1 MRETLRLSPTAPVR
15 GAAPIEDTTL
25 KNGSYFVEKDSGILV
40 NVTMSQRDPK
50 IWGADVSL
58 PDDYMFVAHV
68 GLLSLQAEQFRPE
81 RMLDGKFEAL
91 PVRFLCGSKVS

>member
-58 PDDYMFVAHV
+58 PDDYLFSAHV
-68 GLLSLQAEQFRPE
+68 GLLSP
-81 RMLDGKFEAL
+81 G
-91 PVRFLCGSKVS
+91 